1 MLHRDCRR
9 TGIQSNF
16 RVDAYHCWAEEQKIA
31 LDIAI
36 IFLPLKVMT
45 VMKFYNGSIIFLCH
59 VDILTWFYDTAM
71 TKKIY
76 TLTKLIQY
84 K

>member
-36 IFLPLKVMT
+36 IFLPLRVMK
-45 VMKFYNGSIIFLCH
+45 VMKFYNGSIIFLYQ
-59 VDILTWFYDTAM
+59 VDIIIGVNDAL
-71 TKKIY
+71 
-76 TLTKLIQY
+76 
-84 K
+84 